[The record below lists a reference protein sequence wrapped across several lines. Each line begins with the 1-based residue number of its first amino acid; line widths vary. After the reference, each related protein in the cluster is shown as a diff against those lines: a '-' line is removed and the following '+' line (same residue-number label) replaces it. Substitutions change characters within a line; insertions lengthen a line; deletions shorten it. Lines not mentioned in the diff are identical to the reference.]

1 MDAHERLHRG
11 LEAATNGRHAEALR
25 EYKWFH
31 EHALEHK
38 PSLYGVRLSF
48 ALWYWVE
55 LAAKYPKAGRELE
68 KIRVSKAKRL
78 LKGEFDRELF
88 HDVEAINERLSRHT
102 DTYDLFAKLEAKN
115 PEFAARCA
123 PLALPAIVKS
133 GDFAM
138 ARRYTPSP
146 LESLRKYGKALNQDV
161 ADLARQP
168 PSKAPRLKAYVA
180 IYAESVQLLLRILRG
195 TRERKVMEEVREQ
208 ALKVVESPAVRRAV
222 RKALRAA

>member
-11 LEAATNGRHAEALR
+11 LEAATNGRYAEALR

-31 EHALEHK
+31 ESALKHR

-48 ALWYWVE
+48 ALWYWTE
-55 LAAKYPKAGRELE
+55 LAAKYPKAGHELD
-68 KIRVSKAKRL
+68 KIRLSKTKRL
-78 LKGEFDRELF
+78 LKGELDRVLF
-88 HDVEAINERLSRHT
+88 HDVEAINERLKRHT
-102 DTYDLFAKLEAKN
+102 DTYELFAKLEAKN

-123 PLALPAIVKS
+123 SVALPAIVKS

-161 ADLARQP
+161 AELTRQP
-168 PSKAPRLKAYVA
+168 PTKAPRLKAYVA
-180 IYAESVQLLLRILRG
+180 IYAERVRLLLRILRG
-195 TRERKVMEEVREQ
+195 TRERKVMQEVRAQ
-208 ALKVVESPAVRRAV
+208 ALKLVESSTVRRAV